1 MEQEIEA
8 LTEAA
13 KNYYS
18 GNNSSVAAAPVQG
31 ATKSYTGNRHTHQTV
46 DAATKHNKLRKAS
59 RRGKKMRQRS
69 PSDASIEGC
78 SSEGEDSNS
87 GSDGNDDD
95 DDGDDDAEEG
105 PLVSLDGVEL
115 DKDAQPPPIEEI
127 LASKPDAFRWFCSA
141 HLHTP
146 ALKMNKKSLQKK
158 VDHAKTLAQRINAAR
173 SKIAN
178 LTQDVQ
184 RLRLAAKAQ
193 RISSSESKTRRAES
207 KNEDLDDD
215 DCTEDS
221 ESSGHVP
228 SEEETAAL
236 RQIAAA
242 KREYKEGLV
251 VLKKVKKE
259 VGTIQELI
267 STNTRSIKE
276 QFKVWYGR
284 VLQLGADNKN
294 GARDD
299 EAVTHGASSKKKSSA
314 NDGSSLRESTSS
326 ARNAGEG
333 KRAEAR
339 VTAGNDH
346 DVDALFLAARSELL
360 ARKNG
365 K

>member
-1 MEQEIEA
+1 MEKEIEA
-8 LTEAA
+8 LAEAA
-13 KNYYS
+13 KKYS
-18 GNNSSVAAAPVQG
+18 GNGSATAASVQG
-31 ATKSYTGNRHTHQTV
+31 AAKSYTGNRHTHRTL
-46 DAATKHNKLRKAS
+46 DATQKHSQSKNAS
-59 RRGKKMRQRS
+59 RSERKMRKRS

-78 SSEGEDSNS
+78 SSDGEDSNS
-87 GSDGNDDD
+87 SHDDD
-95 DDGDDDAEEG
+95 DDGDDDTEEG
-105 PLVSLDGVEL
+105 PLVSLEGVEL

-193 RISSSESKTRRAES
+193 RISSLESKTRRAES
-207 KNEDLDDD
+207 KFEDPDGDI
-215 DCTEDS
+215 DCTEDD

-267 STNTRSIKE
+267 STNTKSIKE

-284 VLQLGADNKN
+284 VLDLGEHNERNAHE
-294 GARDD
+294 
-299 EAVTHGASSKKKSSA
+299 EAAANGASSGKRGAEK
-314 NDGSSLRESTSS
+314 GSSLREPASS
-326 ARNAGEG
+326 ASAGEG
-333 KRAEAR
+333 KRSEAR
-339 VTAGNDH
+339 VPASND
-346 DVDALFLAARSELL
+346 VNALFLAARSELL